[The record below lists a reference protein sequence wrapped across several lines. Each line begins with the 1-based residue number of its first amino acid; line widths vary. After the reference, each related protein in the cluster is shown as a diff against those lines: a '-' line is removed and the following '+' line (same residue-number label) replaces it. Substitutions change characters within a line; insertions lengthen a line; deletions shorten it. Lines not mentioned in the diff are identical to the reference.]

1 METASPPSEPLAGGH
16 LIGRAT
22 APLMALHGRAA
33 AAPIFGVC
41 WWGIAG
47 FCPGS
52 ALPVLGTR
60 RIRVAAF
67 VVAVVAGTL
76 ATRLRPRPNGT
87 GPSGTQPEPRDQAT
101 R

>member
-1 METASPPSEPLAGGH
+1 METASTPSKPLAGGL

-22 APLMALHGRAA
+22 APLMALHRRVAG
-33 AAPIFGVC
+33 APIFGIC
-41 WWGIAG
+41 WGIAG

-60 RIRVAAF
+60 RIQVAAF

-76 ATRLRPRPNGT
+76 ATRLRPKPNGT